1 MTDRT
6 SDEAIPLTPRRTVL
20 RGAVLA
26 GVAVPFLV
34 ACSDDE
40 PSSDGTTTSSGSDDP
55 TSPDDSSSPPESTD
69 DGGGGEAIAS
79 VSDVPEG
86 GGLIIPDSELVVT
99 QPTAGEFLGFTSICT
114 HNSCPLDNVADGTI
128 NCVCHGSQFAIED
141 GHVVRGPST
150 NGGDPASISPLPQK
164 QIKVQGDDITLA

>member
-40 PSSDGTTTSSGSDDP
+40 PSSDGTTTTSSGSDDP

-69 DGGGGEAIAS
+69 DGGGGGGGEAIAS

-86 GGLIIPDSELVVT
+86 GGLILDDPKIVIT
-99 QPTAGEFLGFTSICT
+99 QPTAGEFLAFTSICT
-114 HNSCPLDNVADGTI
+114 HMGCPVDNVTDGTI
-128 NCVCHGSQFAIED
+128 NCTCHGSMYSIED
-141 GHVVRGPST
+141 GSVVGGPA
-150 NGGDPASISPLPQK
+150 PEPLAEEAIS
-164 QIKVQGDDITLA
+164 VDGDDITLA